1 MLLMIIALIGFTI
14 ASYMDIKSQYVSD
27 YLQDILIWFGVLA
40 QLILFLF
47 TKNIYPLFWM
57 SISMITLVPISYLL
71 YILGL
76 WGGGDV
82 KSVAMVSTLIPYF
95 NGKEIIIP
103 MAINFLFVS
112 AIYSIFLTAG
122 YGIKK
127 KLLNKIDW
135 ILIGVIIIVSTLAFI
150 YLNKLLAWTVVLL
163 SILIFSPTI
172 KRIDDAMEK
181 VVSVNDLMEG
191 DWIIEEVK
199 KNGKVIY
206 KPRKEGISERE
217 IEKLKKV
224 GIKKVR
230 IKYGI
235 PLIPSFLITILVTIF
250 YGLLL

>member
-1 MLLMIIALIGFTI
+1 MIIALIGFTI

-57 SISMITLVPISYLL
+57 SISMITIVPISYIL
-71 YILGL
+71 YVIGL

-82 KSVAMVSTLIPYF
+82 KAVAMISTLIPYF
-95 NGKEIIIP
+95 NGREIIIP

-122 YGIKK
+122 YGMKK

-135 ILIGVIIIVSTLAFI
+135 VLIGIIITISTFSFI
-150 YLNKLLAWTVVLL
+150 YLNRLLAWTIVLL
-163 SILIFSPTI
+163 SILIFTPTI

-181 VVSVNDLMEG
+181 TISVNDLMEG

-199 KNGKVIY
+199 KNGRIIY
-206 KPRKEGISERE
+206 KPRKEGISEKE
-217 IEKLKKV
+217 IERLKKF
-224 GIKKVR
+224 GIKKVK

-235 PLIPSFLITILVTIF
+235 PLIPSFLITILITIF
-250 YGLLL
+250 YGILI